1 MQTVLFIHENHVD
14 DRVVEKML
22 TDKKEKSYPER
33 MEMGLLR
40 KGCIPK

>member
-22 TDKKEKSYPER
+22 TDKKGKSPTR
-33 MEMGLLR
+33 NAWR
-40 KGCIPK
+40 WGC